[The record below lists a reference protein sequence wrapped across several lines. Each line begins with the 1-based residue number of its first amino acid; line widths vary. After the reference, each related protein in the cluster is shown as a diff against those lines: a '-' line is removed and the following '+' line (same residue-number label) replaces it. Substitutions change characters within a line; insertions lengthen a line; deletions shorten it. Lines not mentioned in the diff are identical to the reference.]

1 MFLQGPSEASIGA
14 RSRKNRSSISR
25 VRSEFNVHETFLGTT
40 GDLVFVVWPF
50 ALKRMGWDSRRIS
63 TIGDFNAWHIAA
75 NRAAERITQQARSGQ
90 LFRTHPPGL

>member
-1 MFLQGPSEASIGA
+1 
-14 RSRKNRSSISR
+14 